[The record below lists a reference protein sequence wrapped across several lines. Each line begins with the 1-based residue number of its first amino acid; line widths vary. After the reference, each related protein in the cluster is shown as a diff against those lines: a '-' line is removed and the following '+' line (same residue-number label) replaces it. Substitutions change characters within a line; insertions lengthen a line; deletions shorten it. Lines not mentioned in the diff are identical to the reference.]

1 MLKIVEKKKIWFCIS
16 LAVIIIGIG
25 FMLFKGLNFGIDFK
39 GGTKVI
45 LAYEDGFNKEEAD
58 KIVKEY
64 IVDAVTNTI
73 GENQYEIKSS
83 KLDSDALEK
92 AFEDLKENESVTE
105 MVSEEAVGASVGS
118 DLTKTSIIALSVAF
132 IAMLAYIA
140 FRFEFRFGI
149 AALMA
154 LMHDVLITLS
164 IYAVFNVTINTPFI
178 AAILTI
184 IGYSINATIVIFDRI
199 RENSKGLR
207 RSNVEEVVNK
217 SISQTMARS
226 INTTITTLFTIGAV
240 LLFVPSVRMF
250 SFPITVGILT
260 GTYSSIFI
268 APSLYCVIKNK
279 FSGKKKVSVAK

>member
-240 LLFVPSVRMF
+240 LLFVPSVRIF